1 MIGQW
6 LQRHRRSVLVT
17 TLLLAIGGV
26 FAGLGLPVS
35 LFPNIAFPRI
45 VVSID
50 AGDRP
55 VGQMILEVTQP
66 LEQILRGVPEV
77 QDLRS
82 TSSRGSAEVSV
93 NFAWGTDMVTAL
105 LQVQSAV
112 NQVLPIL
119 PAGTTF
125 TTKRLNPVVYPVLG
139 LALTSDTVDAVGVR
153 DYAYLQLRREL
164 STVAGIAHVDV
175 LGGRQD
181 EYEVEVDPARLLAFG
196 MTANDVATALG
207 ASNVISSVGRLE
219 DRYRLYL
226 VLSSAPARNLAD
238 LRQTVLR
245 SGTNGVVTLADVA
258 QISRGTLPE
267 WTTVTSGG
275 GHAVLVNVYQQPG
288 ASTVALVK
296 EVQARLAKIAVPA
309 GIRVKP
315 YYDQSEL
322 VVASE
327 DSVRDAILIGMV
339 CAAAVLF
346 AFLRDWRITIVIA
359 LTMPVVLA
367 STVLLL
373 YLFGMSFNIMTLG
386 GMAAAVGLVVDD
398 GVVML
403 EHISRR
409 LADARKDRSPRDTV
423 MAATLEMTRPLLG
436 SSLATTVIFL
446 PLAFLGGVS
455 GGFFKAL
462 ALTMASALAISFL
475 VAYFAL
481 PVVAEWLLA
490 DRPAAAHRQPVMD
503 WMGRRYERLMTSF
516 LDRPLWVLPILVALI
531 AGGWFASTRVGT
543 GFLPHTDEGG
553 FVLDYVAPA
562 GTSLTET
569 DRLLRQVEAILDK
582 TPEVD
587 NFSRRT
593 GLALGG
599 SVTEANGGDFFVRL
613 KTDRSR
619 GIDAVMTSISDQVHQ
634 QVPGLEIETS
644 QLIEDLIGDLT
655 AVPQPIEVKIFSN
668 DPGVLTNLPPK
679 IAEAIGKVP
688 GVVSVKDGIVVAGDA
703 VELQIDAVRAA
714 FEGLDAKGITA
725 QIQDQIQ
732 GTVAT
737 RIPANQKIIGVRVS
751 TPGDLHQRIGQLK
764 SMTLMAP
771 DGHAVPL
778 GRVAQVQVATGQP
791 QVTRENARPMVAVT
805 ARIEG
810 RDLGSTVADVQK
822 AIGKMKLPAG
832 VTLEYGGL
840 YEQQQKSSRDL
851 ALVFVAAVVLVG
863 LLLLF
868 LYERFAVVAS
878 ILATSMLTLAGV
890 FAGLW
895 LTGTE
900 RNITAMMGMTMIIGM
915 VTEIATF
922 YFADLDL
929 DGRPEPGQLI
939 AAGVGRMRAILM
951 SALIAILSLS
961 PLALDL
967 GSGAGMLKPLAIAII
982 SGLVVAVPFVLLLM
996 PALHALLTSR
1006 MATRG
1011 STN

>member
-1 MIGQW
+1 VIGAW

-17 TLLLAIGGV
+17 TLLIAIGGA
-26 FAGLGLPVS
+26 FAGLKLPVS

-55 VGQMILEVTQP
+55 VDRMILEVTQP
-66 LEQILRGVPEV
+66 LEQALRSVPAV

-112 NQVLPIL
+112 NQVLPTL
-119 PAGTTF
+119 PTGTTF

-139 LALTSDTVDAVGVR
+139 LALTSKTVDAVGVR
-153 DYAYLQLRREL
+153 DFAFLQLRREL
-164 STVAGIAHVDV
+164 ATVAGIAHVDV
-175 LGGRQD
+175 IGGRQE
-181 EYEVEVDPARLLAFG
+181 EYEVKVDPARLRAFG
-196 MTANDVATALG
+196 LAANDVATALG
-207 ASNVISSVGRLE
+207 ASNIVSSVGRLE

-226 VLSSAPARNLAD
+226 VLSSAPSRSLAD

-245 SGTNGVVTLADVA
+245 SGTNGIVTLANVA
-258 QISRGTLPE
+258 EVTQGTMPE

-275 GHAVLVNVYQQPG
+275 GDAVLLNVYQQPG

-296 EVQARLAKIAVPA
+296 DVQAKLAQVAVPV
-309 GIRVKP
+309 GIRIKP

-322 VVASE
+322 VLASE
-327 DSVRDAILIGMV
+327 TSVRDAVLIGMV
-339 CAAAVLF
+339 CAAVVLF

-367 STVLLL
+367 ATALML
-373 YLFGMSFNIMTLG
+373 YVFGMSFNIMTLG
-386 GMAAAVGLVVDD
+386 GMAAAVGLIVDD

-403 EHISRR
+403 EHISRK
-409 LADARKDRSPRDTV
+409 LADAPGTSDSSPRQTV
-423 MAATLEMTRPLLG
+423 LAATLEMARPLLG

-446 PLAFLGGVS
+446 PLAFLSGVS

-462 ALTMASALAISFL
+462 ALTMASALAVSFL
-475 VAYFAL
+475 VAFFAL
-481 PVVAEWLLA
+481 PMVAEWLLA
-490 DRPAAAHRQPVMD
+490 GRRATPHRQPVMD
-503 WMGRRYERLMTSF
+503 WMGRRYERLMTPF
-516 LDRPLWVLPILVALI
+516 LKRPIWVVPIVLALI

-569 DRLLRQVEAILDK
+569 DRLLREVEKILDN

-599 SVTEANGGDFFVRL
+599 SVTEANAGDFFVRL

-619 GIDAVMTSISDQVHQ
+619 GIDAVMASVSDQVHQ
-634 QVPGLEIETS
+634 QVPGLDIATS

-655 AVPQPIEVKIFSN
+655 AVPQPIEIKIFSN
-668 DPGVLTNLPPK
+668 DPSVLTDLPPK
-679 IAEAIGKVP
+679 IAATIGKVK

-703 VELQIDAVRAA
+703 IDIQIDAVRAA
-714 FEGLDAKGITA
+714 FEGLDPKVITA

-737 RIPANQKIIGVRVS
+737 RIPASEKIIGVRVS
-751 TPGDLHQRIGQLK
+751 TPGDLHQRIEQLK
-764 SMTLMAP
+764 SITLLAP
-771 DGHAVPL
+771 DGHFVPV
-778 GRVAQVQVATGQP
+778 GRVAQVRIATGQP
-791 QVTRENARPMVAVT
+791 QITRENARPMVAVT

-810 RDLGSTVADVQK
+810 RDLGSTVADVQQ
-822 AIGKMKLPAG
+822 AIGKMKLPAS
-832 VTLEYGGL
+832 VKLEYGGL
-840 YEQQQKSSRDL
+840 YQQQQQSSRDL
-851 ALVFVAAVVLVG
+851 AIVFAAAVLLVG
-863 LLLLF
+863 LLLLV

-878 ILATSMLTLAGV
+878 ILATSLLTLAGV

-929 DGRPEPGQLI
+929 EGRPEPGELI
-939 AAGVGRMRAILM
+939 ATGVGRMRAILM

-961 PLALDL
+961 PLALNL

-982 SGLVVAVPFVLLLM
+982 SGLIVAVPLVLLLM
-996 PALHALLTSR
+996 PAIHALLIR
-1006 MATRG
+1006 RPARA
-1011 STN
+1011 